1 MFVLVNFVKGIS
13 LKTMGGGV
21 YFKVGFELQ
30 LRKGTCRL
38 EDADGYFFLKGT
50 LYIHLIFIY
59 H

>member
-13 LKTMGGGV
+13 LKTMGGV

-38 EDADGYFFLKGT
+38 EDADGYFF
-50 LYIHLIFIY
+50 
-59 H
+59 